1 MLDTGAEAP
10 GFELPNQDGDT
21 VSLEDFEGR
30 RVVLYFYP
38 RADTRGCTI
47 EAEGFRDDYDAFED
61 ANVAV
66 LGVSND
72 PVDALE
78 AFREKY
84 DLPFDL
90 LSDEDGSVA
99 RAYDSFGTVEMEG
112 QEHEIAFRNTYVI
125 GPDGRIERV
134 YEGVDPND
142 HAEAVIADLEA

>member
-21 VSLEDFEGR
+21 VSLEDFEGQ

-47 EAEGFRDDYDAFED
+47 EAEGFRDDYDAFEAAD
-61 ANVAV
+61 VAV

-84 DLPFDL
+84 DLTFDL

-99 RAYDSFGTVEMEG
+99 EAYDSFGTVEMEG

-142 HAEAVIADLEA
+142 HAEVVLADLEA